1 MLLAVDMG
9 NTNIEVGLMDGERQ
23 VFSER
28 LYTDLKKT
36 ETEYAVLLHTIF
48 EIQNIA
54 ESAVDGAIISSVVP
68 PLTHIM
74 EEAIYKSFGV
84 RPLIVG
90 PGVKNG
96 LKIRIEDPKTLGA
109 DLVVDSV
116 GAIELYGAPVIV
128 IDMGTAT
135 TIVAIDKDRNYLGGV
150 VVAGVG
156 VSLNALSTGT
166 SLLPRIALDPP
177 KKVIGSNTADAMRAG
192 IIYGQAAMIDGIVD
206 RMFAELGYETS
217 LVATG
222 GLSKMIVPHCSHKI
236 TIDGEL
242 MIKGLKVIYDRNR

>member
-1 MLLAVDMG
+1 MLLAIDMG
-9 NTNIEVGLMDGERQ
+9 NTNIEVGLMDGEHQ
-23 VFSER
+23 IFSER
-28 LYTDLKKT
+28 LFTDLKKT

-48 EIQNIA
+48 EIRNIE
-54 ESAVDGAIISSVVP
+54 ESVVDGAIISSVVP

-74 EEAIYKSFGV
+74 EVAILKSFGV
-84 RPLIVG
+84 QPLIVG

-96 LKIRIEDPKTLGA
+96 LKIRIEEPKTLGA

-135 TIVAIDKDRNYLGGV
+135 TIVAIDKERNYLGGV

-177 KKVIGSNTADAMRAG
+177 KSVIGSNTADAMRAG

-206 RMFAELGYETS
+206 RMFTELGYETKI
-217 LVATG
+217 VATG
-222 GLSKMIVPHCSHKI
+222 GLSNMIIPHCSHEI

-242 MIKGLKVIYDRNR
+242 MIKGLKIIYDRNQ